1 MRRIVWSEEATENA
15 EAIFAYV
22 AGHSVKAAIRLNS
35 RLVEAAA
42 GLAELP
48 DRGRPWRG
56 SVRDLLVIRPYIIR
70 YVVTDDEVR
79 ILKIRHG
86 SQRPER

>member
-22 AGHSVKAAIRLNS
+22 AGYSVTAAIRLNS

-48 DRGRPWRG
+48 DRVDRG
-56 SVRDLLVIRPYIIR
+56 EDLFE
-70 YVVTDDEVR
+70 TCW
-79 ILKIRHG
+79 
-86 SQRPER
+86 